1 MFDCPMNINKK
12 RLLVFLMTLILC
24 QFQLSFLKA
33 EDAKSID
40 DEELPAIDPFAGGTA
55 GSTNQSVE
63 LGDTEQSSNNGLLNN
78 MRLAGTII
86 GKSKKIAV
94 FSSPDGGAFKFEVG
108 DLLTTT
114 TVLLEIFSDVVIVK
128 DQDDEKFEVYMNN
141 IIRPSEG

>member
-1 MFDCPMNINKK
+1 MNINKK

-24 QFQLSFLKA
+24 QFQISSLKA
-33 EDAKSID
+33 EDIKSID

-63 LGDTEQSSNNGLLNN
+63 LSDTQQSSNNGLLNN

-86 GKSKKIAV
+86 GETKKIAV

-108 DLLTTT
+108 DLLTNT

-128 DQDDEKFEVYMNN
+128 DQEDQKFEVYMNN

>member
-1 MFDCPMNINKK
+1 MNINKK
-12 RLLVFLMTLILC
+12 KLLVLFLTLVLC
-24 QFQLSFLKA
+24 QFQLSSLKA
-33 EDAKSID
+33 EDVKSID

-55 GSTNQSVE
+55 GSTNQSIE
-63 LGDTEQSSNNGLLNN
+63 LDDTQQSSNNGLLNN

-86 GKSKKIAV
+86 GENNQIAV
-94 FSSPDGGAFKFEVG
+94 FSSPDGGAFKFKVG

-128 DQDDEKFEVYMNN
+128 DQEDQKFEVYMNN